1 MYGSTHGRMTNTEIV
16 RLFGVNC
23 APVTQQRRRLRM
35 LAEEDRKVKGLLRAF
50 EDALS
55 FVAPSCH
62 VVEGAGYSI
71 LSGNAMFCE

>member
-1 MYGSTHGRMTNTEIV
+1 
-16 RLFGVNC
+16 
-23 APVTQQRRRLRM
+23 M

-71 LSGNAMFCE
+71 LSGSAMFYE